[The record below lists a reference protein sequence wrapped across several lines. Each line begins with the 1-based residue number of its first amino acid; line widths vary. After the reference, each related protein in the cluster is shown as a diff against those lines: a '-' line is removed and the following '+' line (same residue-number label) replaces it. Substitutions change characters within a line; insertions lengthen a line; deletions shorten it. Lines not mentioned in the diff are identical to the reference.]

1 MPKLADPIKQSSK
14 NKTWYFRA
22 NVGFNEKT
30 GKRVQV
36 RRSGF
41 RTKKEARE
49 EYNTVMANGA
59 TPKENDTNEIRFSE
73 FVDTLFLPWYK
84 GRVKDYTYRTRKYC
98 RDLNLKCFDNMLV
111 SKITSADVMKW
122 QNEFNARAS
131 NAYTRVN
138 HCLLSQILKQA
149 VVMGY
154 AKENP
159 AKIVGNVRKT
169 KKPISFWTL
178 QEFEAF
184 ISSFDITDYQQHFL
198 FISYW
203 LMFFTGLR
211 MGEATGLFWD
221 DIDFDQGTLQVE
233 RTLHYRSVFDYDL
246 SEPKTAAS
254 RRLLALDE
262 TTLQYL
268 KDWQARQKERVSSD
282 FVVSQDGVPIGREK
296 LDKPMK
302 DHTKTLKLKAIT
314 LHGFRHSHAAL
325 LISMKEN
332 PLMIKERLGHT
343 DIQTTL
349 GVYGHLYPNSNTE
362 MAKRLNGLVTYKPEP
377 QKKVVA

>member
-1 MPKLADPIKQSSK
+1 MPKLADPIKQSSTD
-14 NKTWYFRA
+14 KTWYFRA

-30 GKRVQV
+30 GKRVQI

-49 EYNTVMANGA
+49 EYNTVMAAGA
-59 TPKENDTNEIRFSE
+59 TPDETNLKEIQFSE

-84 GRVKDYTYRTRKYC
+84 GRVKDYTFRTREYC
-98 RDLNLKCFDNMLV
+98 RKLNLNYFDDMLV
-111 SKITSADVMKW
+111 SKITSVDVMKW
-122 QNEFNARAS
+122 QNELNARAS
-131 NAYTRVN
+131 NAYTRIN
-138 HCLLSQILKQA
+138 HCLLSQIFKQA
-149 VVMGY
+149 VIMGY

-159 AKIVGNVRKT
+159 AKVVGNVRKI
-169 KKPISFWTL
+169 KKQISFWTL
-178 QEFEAF
+178 QEFETF

-211 MGEATGLFWD
+211 LGEATGLFWD
-221 DIDFDQGTLQVE
+221 DIDFEQGTLQVE
-233 RTLHYRSVFDYDL
+233 RTLHFRSVFDYDL
-246 SEPKTAAS
+246 SDPKTVAS
-254 RRLLALDE
+254 RRVITLDT

-268 KDWQARQKERVSSD
+268 KEWHARQKDHVSSD
-282 FVVSQDGVPIGREK
+282 FVISQDGVPIGRGK

-302 DHTKTLKLKAIT
+302 DHTDELKLKAIT

-325 LISMKEN
+325 LISLKEN
-332 PLMIKERLGHT
+332 PLMIKDRLGHT
-343 DIQTTL
+343 DVQTTL

-362 MAKRLNGLVTYKPEP
+362 MAQRLNGLVTYKP
-377 QKKVVA
+377 KVKEEAVA